1 MFESSLSMAIT
12 KWGNE
17 TCQKVDHDYYKVWE
31 PLEKHFNPNWKPD
44 EELKENKLAFRTP
57 WPAEKDWAQGGE
69 KKKHDLRKTNIWQP
83 ECWFCG

>member
-1 MFESSLSMAIT
+1 MFESSLSIAIT

-44 EELKENKLAFRTP
+44 EENKAS
-57 WPAEKDWAQGGE
+57 
-69 KKKHDLRKTNIWQP
+69 
-83 ECWFCG
+83 

>member
-31 PLEKHFNPNWKPD
+31 PLEKHFDPNWKPD
-44 EELKENKLAFRTP
+44 E
-57 WPAEKDWAQGGE
+57 
-69 KKKHDLRKTNIWQP
+69 KKK
-83 ECWFCG
+83 ES

>member
-57 WPAEKDWAQGGE
+57 
-69 KKKHDLRKTNIWQP
+69 
-83 ECWFCG
+83 

>member
-1 MFESSLSMAIT
+1 MKGILSMAIT

-44 EELKENKLAFRTP
+44 E
-57 WPAEKDWAQGGE
+57 D
-69 KKKHDLRKTNIWQP
+69 KKAS
-83 ECWFCG
+83 